1 MRRVVGRWIL
11 AVAAVH
17 TVFALVVF
25 RAELVGIVR
34 AGFVDTIGHDP
45 MRGAVAWFVLFGGA
59 LAVAGVAVDELE
71 KREAPLRRAGV
82 VLAALVALGLAWMP
96 ASGFWLALPA
106 IAVMLRRGARTSHSV

>member
-11 AVAAVH
+11 VVAAVH
-17 TVFALVVF
+17 TLFALVVF
-25 RAELVGIVR
+25 RAELVGMAR

-45 MRGAVAWFVLFGGA
+45 TRSAVAWFVLFGGA
-59 LAVAGVAVDELE
+59 LAVAGIAVDELE

-82 VLAALVALGLAWMP
+82 MLGALVGLGLAWMP

-106 IAVMLRRGARTSHSV
+106 IAVMLRRGARAT